1 MCANNILMHAL
12 RIMVALLCIAL
23 TRVCEAI
30 RKCHGM
36 KLVGVTLLTLRSG
49 PELES
54 VLFFVD
60 TDIKCDSVIDM
71 RCIICN
77 LLHLR
82 LRTFHI
88 CRSALSLSTFA
99 CASISFFGSFN
110 HLLPCHDSSLRIL
123 EISLKYFVCYLVIII
138 FKAAV
143 TSPFSLSGHPSSS
156 LNIEFSLHSYFLN
169 GVYNI

>member
-1 MCANNILMHAL
+1 MHAL
-12 RIMVALLCIAL
+12 RVMVALLCIAL

-36 KLVGVTLLTLRSG
+36 KLVGVTLLTLRSE

-71 RCIICN
+71 RCICCN
-77 LLHLR
+77 SLHLH

-88 CRSALSLSTFA
+88 CRYALSLSTFA
-99 CASISFFGSFN
+99 CASISFIGSFN
-110 HLLPCHDSSLRIL
+110 H
-123 EISLKYFVCYLVIII
+123 
-138 FKAAV
+138 
-143 TSPFSLSGHPSSS
+143 S
-156 LNIEFSLHSYFLN
+156 LNYSEIFRLLSCDHHIE
-169 GVYNI
+169 GC

>member
-1 MCANNILMHAL
+1 MGKQMCANNILMHAL

-30 RKCHGM
+30 TKCYGM
-36 KLVGVTLLTLRSG
+36 KLVGVTLLTLRSE

-60 TDIKCDSVIDM
+60 TDINCDSVIDM
-71 RCIICN
+71 RCICCN
-77 LLHLR
+77 LLHLH

-123 EISLKYFVCYLVIII
+123 
-138 FKAAV
+138 
-143 TSPFSLSGHPSSS
+143 
-156 LNIEFSLHSYFLN
+156 
-169 GVYNI
+169 